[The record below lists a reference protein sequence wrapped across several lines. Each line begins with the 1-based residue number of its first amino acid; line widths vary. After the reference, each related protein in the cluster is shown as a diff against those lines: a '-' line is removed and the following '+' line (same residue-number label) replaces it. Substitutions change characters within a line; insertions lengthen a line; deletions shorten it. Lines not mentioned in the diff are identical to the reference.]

1 MSTETKEEIRQKYN
15 HKELP
20 KVKNWF
26 LYTYRSFLKLF
37 FIAFFG
43 IGSVV
48 LAVLVFPWIRVFVH
62 PKQKFQ
68 EKARAFVSASFR
80 MFINFMRA
88 TGIIKL
94 VVDDRAAYKNLHSKV
109 LVANHPSLLDFVF
122 IMSMVPN
129 ANCIV
134 RGGLANGILGGVI
147 RQCYIVNT
155 LDFDELCRLCKETL
169 DDGCNVIIFPEGTR
183 SPRHGTNPYKKGA
196 ARIAYYAKCG
206 VQPILVGGNDKYG
219 LGKHDPTWSFNHE
232 EPMIYAFKLLPE
244 IKIDEYAELPESIAA
259 KRLTEKMQEVIFSAI
274 EENEKYYK
282 TNRDKKADPEV

>member
-1 MSTETKEEIRQKYN
+1 MSKDTKEEIEQKYN
-15 HKELP
+15 HEELP

-26 LYTYRSFLKLF
+26 LYTYRSFMKLF

-48 LAVLVFPWIRVFVH
+48 LAVLVFPWIRIFVH

-80 MFINFMRA
+80 MFINLMRFA
-88 TGIIKL
+88 GVIKL
-94 VVDDRAAYKNLHSKV
+94 VVDDKNAYRNLHSKV

-147 RQCYIVNT
+147 RQCYIVNS
-155 LDFDELCRLCKETL
+155 LDFDELCKLCKETL

-183 SPRHGTNPYKKGA
+183 SPRHGVNAYKKGA
-196 ARIAYYAKCG
+196 ARIAYYSKCD

-219 LGKHDPTWSFNHE
+219 LGKHDPTWSFNHT
-232 EPMIYAFKLLPE
+232 EPMIYSFSLLPQ
-244 IKIDEYAELPESIAA
+244 IKISDYIELPEAIAA
-259 KRLTEKMQEVIFSAI
+259 KRLTEKMQEVIYAAVD
-274 EENEKYYK
+274 ENDKHYV
-282 TNRDKKADPEV
+282 TNRVKK